1 MEKLLKQIEKQY
13 RKEIRGKSDEWLFIK
28 LEVKE
33 NITIEIKQYG
43 NWCQILRHKESGV
56 RGGGTYHSTQK
67 AVVNEVMNFVKYCL
81 ENY

>member
-1 MEKLLKQIEKQY
+1 MEKLLKEIEKQY
-13 RKEIRGKSDEWLFIK
+13 RKEIKGKSNEWLYVELK
-28 LEVKE
+28 VKE

-56 RGGGTYHSTQK
+56 RDGGVHHNTQK
-67 AVVNEVMNFVKYCL
+67 EVIQQVMDFIKYCL

>member
-33 NITIEIKQYG
+33 GITIEIKQYG
-43 NWCQILRHKESGV
+43 NWCQILRHKESSV

>member
-13 RKEIRGKSDEWLFIK
+13 RKEIRGKNNEWLFIK

-33 NITIEIKQYG
+33 GITIEIKQYG

-56 RGGGTYHSTQK
+56 RSGGTYHSTQK